1 MDRETLNVMRDGG
14 RGVIERGGQS
24 SGFLI
29 VIFFLISPAA
39 DGIMIKNK
47 IKIKNQKLTARAKLS
62 ATCLVKSQTSQRKE

>member
-29 VIFFLISPAA
+29 VIFFLISPATER
-39 DGIMIKNK
+39 IM
-47 IKIKNQKLTARAKLS
+47 IKNQKLTARAKLS

>member
-1 MDRETLNVMRDGG
+1 MAMDRETLNVMRDGG

-29 VIFFLISPAA
+29 VIFFLISPATER
-39 DGIMIKNK
+39 IM
-47 IKIKNQKLTARAKLS
+47 IKNQKLTARAKLS